1 MTLDAAFIKLHAQL
15 AQLELTFDNLLW
27 AVVQGQPA
35 GWSHVVIDHYDA
47 ATNDILGLLNEA
59 KDAAAAGCGATN
71 DQLHLAAARRALA
84 TCQDRFNQVW
94 IRYYSELV
102 SFERKDALH
111 NLKRKGRTWATWVQ
125 GVNDALGQC
134 PPPIYDVSQTL
145 LRCWQDLVE
154 RASMLSIS
162 AQATS
167 AGPQIYL
174 THANGPAATAGITPE
189 PGVVSQRAE

>member
-1 MTLDAAFIKLHAQL
+1 MTLEAAFIELHAQL
-15 AQLELTFDNLLW
+15 ALLERTFDNVLW

-35 GWSHVVIDHYDA
+35 GSSHVLIDYYDA
-47 ATNDILGLLNEA
+47 ATTDIVGLLNEA

-111 NLKRKGRTWATWVQ
+111 NLKRKGRAWATWVQ
-125 GVNDALGQC
+125 GVDDALGQC
-134 PPPIYDVSQTL
+134 PAPTYDVSQAL
-145 LRCWQDLVE
+145 LRCWQGLVE
-154 RASMLSIS
+154 RASLLSIS

-174 THANGPAATAGITPE
+174 MHENGPAATAGVAPE